1 MQLLVVFGIQQDFSE
16 QKVHQLVDVLCA
28 ISNNNDTIAVYFKYV
43 AYQLIDNI
51 ISLYSKEGA
60 KPPVSYGAAQYCAM

>member
-28 ISNNNDTIAVYFKYV
+28 IIMTLLLY
-43 AYQLIDNI
+43 I
-51 ISLYSKEGA
+51 INMQPTS
-60 KPPVSYGAAQYCAM
+60 

>member
-28 ISNNNDTIAVYFKYV
+28 ISNNNDTIAVYYKYV

-51 ISLYSKEGA
+51 
-60 KPPVSYGAAQYCAM
+60 